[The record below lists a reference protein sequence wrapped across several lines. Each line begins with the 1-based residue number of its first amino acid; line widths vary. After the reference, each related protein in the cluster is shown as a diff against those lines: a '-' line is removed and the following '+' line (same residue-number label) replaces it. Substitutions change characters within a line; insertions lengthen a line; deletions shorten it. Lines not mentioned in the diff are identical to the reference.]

1 MKLNRHKF
9 SIVLMSTSLVLLAGF
24 LVLFI
29 KKTWDD
35 EVLALKKET
44 GFLFVN
50 SVRGIEGRMMDRI
63 ITHNIRGGAG
73 GDSIHH
79 EFAIRL
85 PEPPQNDSVQI
96 MTFVS
101 EKRVNVV
108 EGGKATGS
116 MAASDTT
123 MKIRIAARPS
133 GEEETEM
140 AGSLSMIIALSDK
153 DSIEVKRS
161 PEAIWTMLDSNFT
174 ASMQRSKLP
183 VGFQVVQL
191 GGDSVFIEKD
201 MTTGSYTDLAS
212 GNKYVAELSDYQ
224 GYIFKK
230 IWPELAFSLGLF
242 GCVSLAFFTVFK
254 NLQAQRRLTELK
266 NDFIQNVTHEL
277 KTPIATVGVAIEALR
292 NFEAGKDPARTQEY
306 LDISKHE
313 LNRLGLLVDKVLRIS
328 HFEQNEPVLHLEPLD
343 FQALVGD
350 VMASMRLQ
358 FEQKNAQVSFETS
371 GESFLVNG
379 DRMHLASVVYN
390 LLDNAL
396 KYSPGQPEIAVRL
409 FSEGN
414 EIKLEV
420 ADRGIGI
427 APEHRERIFE
437 KFYRVPT
444 GNVHNVK
451 GYGLGLSYVASVV
464 EKHGGR
470 VDFFQREEG
479 GSAFVIALNLATG
492 IS

>member
-1 MKLNRHKF
+1 MKLNRHRL
-9 SIVLMSTSLVLLAGF
+9 SIVLMSASLVLLAGF
-24 LVLFI
+24 LVLFM
-29 KKTWDD
+29 KKAWDD

-50 SVRGIEGRMMDRI
+50 SIRGIEGRMMDRI
-63 ITHNIRGGAG
+63 ITHNIQGIGD
-73 GDSIHH
+73 GDSIKH
-79 EFAIRL
+79 EFNIRL
-85 PEPPQNDSVQI
+85 REPSMHGDSLKI
-96 MTFVS
+96 MSFVS
-101 EKRVNVV
+101 EEKLKVV
-108 EGGKATGS
+108 ESGETE
-116 MAASDTT
+116 
-123 MKIRIAARPS
+123 MKIRIAASPS
-133 GEEETEM
+133 GNEETEM
-140 AGSLSMIIALSDK
+140 SGSLSMIIALSDG
-153 DSIEVKRS
+153 DTFEVKRS
-161 PEAIWTMLDSNFT
+161 PEAIWAMLDSNFS
-174 ASMQRSKLP
+174 ASMLRSKLP
-183 VGFQVVQL
+183 VGFQVVRL
-191 GGDSVFIEKD
+191 GGDTLCPEDGMRS
-201 MTTGSYTDLAS
+201 GSYTDLAS
-212 GNKYVAELSDYQ
+212 GDSYVAELSDYQ

-242 GCVSLAFFTVFK
+242 GCVSLAFFTVFR

-292 NFEAGKDPARTQEY
+292 NFDAGKDPGRTQEY

-313 LNRLGLLVDKVLRIS
+313 LNRLGLLVDKVLRMS
-328 HFEQNEPVLHLEPLD
+328 HFEENEPELHLEPID
-343 FQALVGD
+343 FQSLVNE

-358 FEQKNAQVSFETS
+358 FEQQKAHVNFEVQGSSFM
-371 GESFLVNG
+371 VNG

-409 FSEGN
+409 FSEEN

-420 ADRGIGI
+420 ADCGIGI

-464 EKHGGR
+464 KKHGGR
-470 VDFFQREEG
+470 IEVESGDDFKTSFKIHLPRLDRTL
-479 GSAFVIALNLATG
+479 I
-492 IS
+492 

>member
-50 SVRGIEGRMMDRI
+50 SVRGIEGHMMDRI
-63 ITHNIRGGAG
+63 ITHNIRGSAA
-73 GDSIHH
+73 GDSVQQ
-79 EFAIRL
+79 EFTIRL
-85 PEPPQNDSVQI
+85 PELPRVFDSMKV
-96 MTFVS
+96 MTFIGEERLHVT
-101 EKRVNVV
+101 EGDTNVQ
-108 EGGKATGS
+108 
-116 MAASDTT
+116 
-123 MKIRIAARPS
+123 IRIASAPTGN
-133 GEEETEM
+133 GEAEM
-140 AGSLSMIIALSDK
+140 SGSLSMIVAMSEDGQGHDSSFFRQQNPALWTMVDSNFEASMRRAKLPVEYEIVRLDK
-153 DSIEVKRS
+153 DSIGAKAGFRS
-161 PEAIWTMLDSNFT
+161 
-174 ASMQRSKLP
+174 
-183 VGFQVVQL
+183 
-191 GGDSVFIEKD
+191 
-201 MTTGSYTDLAS
+201 GSYTDLAS
-212 GNKYVAELSDYQ
+212 GDKYVAELSDYQ

-343 FQALVGD
+343 FQSLVEE

-358 FEQKNAQVSFETS
+358 FEQRNAQVSFETS
-371 GESFLVNG
+371 GDNFMVIG

-427 APEHRERIFE
+427 PLEHRERVFE
-437 KFYRVPT
+437 KFYRIPT
-444 GNVHNVK
+444 GNLHNVK

-470 VDFFQREEG
+470 VAVGDGEMG
-479 GSAFVIALNLATG
+479 GSVFIVALNLTTG
-492 IS
+492 FS

>member
-24 LVLFI
+24 LVLFV
-29 KKTWDD
+29 KKAWDD

-50 SVRGIEGRMMDRI
+50 SIRGIEGRMMDRI
-63 ITHNIRGGAG
+63 ITHNILGGVG

-85 PEPPQNDSVQI
+85 PEPPDSDSVQI
-96 MTFVS
+96 MTFIS
-101 EKRVNVV
+101 EEKVKVM
-108 EGGKATGS
+108 EG
-116 MAASDTT
+116 DTT
-123 MKIRIAARPS
+123 MKIRIAASPS
-133 GEEETEM
+133 GEAETEM
-140 AGSLSMIIALSDK
+140 SGSLSMIIALSDK
-153 DSIEVKRS
+153 DSLEVKRS
-161 PEAIWTMLDSNFT
+161 PEAIWTMLDSNFS

-191 GGDSVFIEKD
+191 GGDSVAIEKNI
-201 MTTGSYTDLAS
+201 TTGSYTDLAS

-224 GYIFKK
+224 GYIFKET
-230 IWPELAFSLGLF
+230 WPEIAFSLALF

-292 NFEAGKDPARTQEY
+292 NFDAGKDPTRTQEY

-328 HFEQNEPVLHLEPLD
+328 HFEQNEPVLHLEPID
-343 FQALVGD
+343 FQSLVSE
-350 VMASMRLQ
+350 VMASIRLQ
-358 FEQKNAQVSFETS
+358 FEQKNAQVSYETS

-444 GNVHNVK
+444 GNVHDVK

-470 VDFFQREEG
+470 VTVVDREMG
-479 GSAFVIALNLATG
+479 GSVFVITLNLATG
-492 IS
+492 I